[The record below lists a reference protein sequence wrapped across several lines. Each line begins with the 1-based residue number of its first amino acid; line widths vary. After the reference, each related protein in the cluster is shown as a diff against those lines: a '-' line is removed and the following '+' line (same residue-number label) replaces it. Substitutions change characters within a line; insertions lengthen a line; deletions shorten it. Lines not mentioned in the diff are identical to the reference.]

1 MNAPLLL
8 DQLRPEIVGYWLDAT
23 TDDQD
28 PFLLPLTTRQTS
40 IIGADRSLTLD
51 RAPGS
56 ERMFLLGD
64 GQRNSAPITLEFT
77 VSRVSLQD
85 IRLYRTTLDT
95 RLLSAD
101 QLGLVDVRRPL
112 LGSGWANWKTTDAA
126 HLDWTCTL
134 TLLPAGPDSFDASGN
149 IAIF

>member
-1 MNAPLLL
+1 MPPPLLL
-8 DQLRPEIVGYWLDAT
+8 DQLRPEIVGYWLDST

-28 PFLLPLTTRQTS
+28 PFLLPLTTKQTS
-40 IIGADRSLTLD
+40 MIGADRSLTLD

-77 VSRVSLQD
+77 LDQVSLSD
-85 IRLYRTTLDT
+85 IRAYRMSLDA

-101 QLGLVDVRRPL
+101 IFGFTDVRRPVQ
-112 LGSGWANWKTTDAA
+112 GNGWAIWKPTDAA
-126 HLDWTCTL
+126 HLDWVCTI
-134 TLLPAGPDSFDASGN
+134 TLLPVGADAFDAFGN

>member
-1 MNAPLLL
+1 VNAPLLL
-8 DQLRPEIVGYWLDAT
+8 DQLRPEIVGYWLDST

-77 VSRVSLQD
+77 IDRMSLSD
-85 IRLYRTTLDT
+85 IRAYRTTLDA

-101 QLGLVDVRRPL
+101 TLGFVDIRRPL
-112 LGSGWANWKTTDAA
+112 LGSAWAVWKPTDAA
-126 HLDWTCTL
+126 HLDWSCTI
-134 TLLPAGPDSFDASGN
+134 TLLPAGADSFDTFGN

>member
-1 MNAPLLL
+1 MPPPLLL
-8 DQLRPEIVGYWLDAT
+8 DQLRPEIVGYWLDST

-77 VSRVSLQD
+77 IDRVSLSD
-85 IRLYRTTLDT
+85 IRAYRVTLDA

-101 QLGLVDVRRPL
+101 TLGFVDVRRPL
-112 LGSGWANWKTTDAA
+112 LGSGWAVWKPTDAA
-126 HLDWTCTL
+126 HLYWSCTI
-134 TLLPAGPDSFDASGN
+134 TLLPAGADSFYANGN

>member
-1 MNAPLLL
+1 MIAPLLL
-8 DQLRPEIVGYWLDAT
+8 DQLRPEIVGYWLDST

-28 PFLLPLTTRQTS
+28 PFLLPLTTKQTS
-40 IIGADRSLTLD
+40 MIGADRSLALD

-77 VSRVSLQD
+77 IDRVSLSN
-85 IRLYRTTLDT
+85 IRAYRAALDV
-95 RLLSAD
+95 RLLTAD
-101 QLGLVDVRRPL
+101 QLGFVNIRRPL
-112 LGSGWANWKTTDAA
+112 LGSGWAIWKPTDAA
-126 HLDWTCTL
+126 HLDWTCTI
-134 TLLPAGPDSFDASGN
+134 TLLPAGADSLDADGN